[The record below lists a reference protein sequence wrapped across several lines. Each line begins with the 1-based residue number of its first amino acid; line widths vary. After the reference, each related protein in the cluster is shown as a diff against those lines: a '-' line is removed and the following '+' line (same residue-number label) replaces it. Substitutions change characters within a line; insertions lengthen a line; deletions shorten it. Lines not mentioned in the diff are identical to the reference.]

1 MCACPHSTTFRMGR
15 WHQPWLAEGLRGTLV
30 AGTRALLWHE
40 IQNWPKAPAI
50 SWWDP
55 GSLVHGGSH
64 TSSCCCLG
72 VILVAA
78 LLLLYQGE
86 LLWKSRRAQF
96 PSETTVISV
105 LYVFFIAGGRQHDG
119 CVWFCVWGGEEEH
132 FQLQEARA
140 DCHPWSS
147 KLSFT
152 CRRKPNPVVSSQGF
166 WEAGA
171 GTCALSSECCNAI
184 FPQELSPPAC
194 CGACSSLPILPFS
207 GLTNQIIN
215 RKKES
220 PLWASLW
227 CKIYKVSTLQLP

>member
-1 MCACPHSTTFRMGR
+1 MCACPHSTTFRIGR

-30 AGTRALLWHE
+30 TGTRVLLWHE

-72 VILVAA
+72 IILVAA
-78 LLLLYQGE
+78 LLVLLYQGE

-132 FQLQEARA
+132 FQLQEART

-152 CRRKPNPVVSSQGF
+152 C
-166 WEAGA
+166 GA
-171 GTCALSSECCNAI
+171 R
-184 FPQELSPPAC
+184 
-194 CGACSSLPILPFS
+194 SSLPILPFS
-207 GLTNQIIN
+207 GLTNQITN
-215 RKKES
+215 RKKGS